1 MTRKDVVSK
10 IVGPGK
16 YQNEVTISEI
26 LSKPL
31 VTVSP
36 DLSVKDCAQV
46 MQRHGIRRVSV
57 YDGKEI
63 VGHLINTCIFNIIK
77 V

>member
-1 MTRKDVVSK
+1 
-10 IVGPGK
+10 
-16 YQNEVTISEI
+16 
-26 LSKPL
+26 

-63 VGHLINTCIFNIIK
+63 VGHLINTCLFNIIK